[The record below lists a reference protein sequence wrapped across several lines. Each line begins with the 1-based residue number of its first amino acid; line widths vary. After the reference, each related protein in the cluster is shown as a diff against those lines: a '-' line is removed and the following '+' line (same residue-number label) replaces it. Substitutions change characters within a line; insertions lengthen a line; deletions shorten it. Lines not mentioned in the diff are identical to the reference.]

1 MYIRGRILKRIKILE
16 KFGLDFISELAIYFE
31 RATYVV
37 DDFLFIENDKAEYI
51 YYIETGKI
59 AILQKKSYT
68 FITDLYPGS
77 YFGEYGVIMKKSRCL
92 SAKS

>member
-1 MYIRGRILKRIKILE
+1 MYIRGRILKRISILE

-51 YYIETGKI
+51 YYIESLRTLKFI
-59 AILQKKSYT
+59 RKS
-68 FITDLYPGS
+68 I
-77 YFGEYGVIMKKSRCL
+77 E
-92 SAKS
+92 